1 MKKIFSLFFF
11 ILILGTV
18 YPKTNLRR
26 ITKLEYNKNNNLIKI
41 VEFNQNKSKI
51 HAIEYI
57 YDDENRII
65 RYVNNG
71 KTQVRFDYNPQ
82 GKIKKIVSFYDIYE
96 LNYKNGVIIS
106 YDLINDMPN
115 GGRYF
120 IFSKEPVLN
129 INPYQFLRFSVVKN
143 GKINVSK
150 VTSETFGYSN
160 QSTEV
165 IKNKRGKII
174 KKIWGNKKDN
184 EYHVKYFSYD
194 YNGNLIEVK
203 AENKVKII
211 PSVIEFVLYFFA
223 IMFGGYSN

>member
-1 MKKIFSLFFF
+1 MKKFIYLFLF

-51 HAIEYI
+51 HTIEYI
-57 YDDENRII
+57 YDDENRIL

-71 KTQVRFDYNPQ
+71 KIQVRFDYNPQ
-82 GKIKKIVSFYDIYE
+82 GRIKKIVSFYDIYE
-96 LNYKNGVIIS
+96 LNYENGVIRS

-120 IFSKEPVLN
+120 SFSKEPVLN
-129 INPYQFLRFSVVKN
+129 INPYQFFRFSVVKN

-165 IKNKRGKII
+165 IKNKHGEII

-203 AENKVKII
+203 AVNKVKII